1 MNLTDVADNVQGD
14 WVILAQ
20 QLGVTMSDINRIKME
35 YTTLADQALA
45 MLQLW
50 VQKNREK
57 ATGGDDSSA
66 ELPGIH
72 NTTAWHTR
80 HSCLGYMTQ
89 LPGIH
94 NIFA

>member
-57 ATGGDDSSA
+57 ATGGEDSSA

-80 HSCLGYMTQ
+80 HNCLAYTTQ
-89 LPGIH
+89 LPSILDTTV
-94 NIFA
+94 